1 MFRARAQVD
10 AIAACPWGAI
20 RQEAEEGIVSGAYVF
35 AHDKPA
41 LITVAYSY
49 LEGNYWG
56 GGVALV
62 DARSDSQ
69 CGWEQ
74 VCGFQYDSGITSVVW
89 CGEKSNLLACAC
101 DNGDIEVLRLSS
113 DVEFAFHPVGSGSGV
128 GGKWTQKVTH
138 ADVVTGISK
147 SPFDS
152 TRLTSC
158 SWDQS
163 VKVWDLNELTAAQVT
178 LQDGHTNLVWCVAWS
193 PWTPSILSSGSQDST
208 TQLWDERV
216 ASMNANILTLR
227 SSSPVLALD
236 WHPHQETI
244 ISVGLEDGTLSTFD
258 IRKSSNPLF
267 EQALHDRPIH
277 ALRYSPFH
285 MDLVATA
292 SDDATIRAT
301 DRSQA
306 ASTMRI
312 SSSVVAHHRDYVRG
326 LDWYASTR
334 NRLCEKQVF
343 LVSGSWDKTVRNH
356 PIEIFP
362 SSQPPG
368 F

>member
-1 MFRARAQVD
+1 MYRARAQVD

-20 RQEAEEGIVSGAYVF
+20 RQDVDDGIVSRAYVF
-35 AHDKPA
+35 EHDKPA
-41 LITVAYSY
+41 LLTVAYSC

-74 VCGFQYDSGITSVVW
+74 VCGFQYDSGISNLVW
-89 CGEKSNLLACAC
+89 CGEKSNLVACAC
-101 DNGDIEVLRLSS
+101 DNGDIEVLQLSS
-113 DVEFAFHPVGSGSGV
+113 DVEFAFHPVGNGSGV
-128 GGKWTQKVTH
+128 GGMCTQQGRH
-138 ADVVTGISK
+138 GDVVTGISV

-152 TRLTSC
+152 TRLASC
-158 SWDQS
+158 SWDLS
-163 VKVWDLNELTAAQVT
+163 VKVWDLASRTAAQVT
-178 LQDGHTNLVWCVAWS
+178 LDGHTDLVWCVAWS

-216 ASMNANILTLR
+216 ASMNANILTLH
-227 SSSPVLALD
+227 SSCPVLSLD

-258 IRKSSNPLF
+258 IRKSTNPLF

-285 MDLVATA
+285 ADLIATA
-292 SDDATIRAT
+292 SDDATIRVT

-334 NRLCEKQVF
+334 NRLPEKQVF

-356 PIEIFP
+356 PIEMFA